1 MAKQFIDESI
11 LNGFALSQD
20 IDIGKYRLLKYPKLL
35 SMMKMHVKLYKADH
49 FGYIMM
55 MKSSMLHLMSLT
67 TISFTPSEGLNVPY
81 LLIDTISMGKKRLA
95 YVEFYN
101 TSTKDDFDNLFSLS
115 EKYKCVSDYDEK
127 KDWYVSE
134 RMKGSLIKCGT
145 KENEKELKDMILDAL
160 QEYKKTIDCATRDE
174 KSIEKLKVFQNKMI
188 SLGNPSS
195 NTLNKVLGKGNAV
208 QFFKDIIMPIKD

>member
-11 LNGFALSQD
+11 LNGFTLSED
-20 IDIGKYRLLKYPKLL
+20 IDIGEYRLLKYPKFLP
-35 SMMKMHVKLYKADH
+35 MMKMHVKQYKVDH

-55 MKSSMLHLMSLT
+55 MKTSMLHMMNLT
-67 TISFTPSEGLNVPY
+67 TISFTPSEGINVPY
-81 LLIDTISMGKKRLA
+81 LLIDTMSMGKKRLA

-115 EKYKCVSDYDEK
+115 EKYKNISDYDEK
-127 KDWYVSE
+127 KNWYVSE

-145 KENEKELKDMILDAL
+145 KENENELKDMIQNAL
-160 QEYKKTIDCATRDE
+160 EEYRKAINCASKDE
-174 KSIEKLKVFQNKMI
+174 KSIENLKEFQNKMI
-188 SLGNPSS
+188 TLGNPSS
-195 NTLNKVLGKGNAV
+195 NTLNKVLGKEKAV